1 MIYSL
6 YKQLKSIAD
15 NEFNDIVIN
24 SEIIFTY
31 SGRAR
36 KLRLDLMEGTFIDI
50 WYSLDGSY
58 SLHWEQ
64 REVRDAIYRHD
75 NAPHSKWSAI
85 KTFPRHC
92 HNNNEVSE
100 SFIPGEP
107 EAAVREFLK
116 IVRKKLLELKVD
128 SR

>member
-58 SLHWEQ
+58 SFHWEQ

-75 NAPHSKWSAI
+75 NAPHSKWSAL
-85 KTFPRHC
+85 KTFPSHC
-92 HNNNEVSE
+92 HNNQEVSE
-100 SFIPGEP
+100 SNIPGEP
-107 EAAVREFLK
+107 GEAIREFLK
-116 IVRKKLLELKVD
+116 IVRKKLLELKFD

>member
-15 NEFNDIVIN
+15 IEFDDFVIN
-24 SEIIFTY
+24 SEIIFSY
-31 SGRAR
+31 SGRPR

-58 SLHWEQ
+58 SFHWEQ

-75 NAPHSKWSAI
+75 NAPHKKWSAI
-85 KTFPRHC
+85 KTFPMHC
-92 HNNNEVSE
+92 HQKRGQTDN
-100 SFIPGEP
+100 
-107 EAAVREFLK
+107 
-116 IVRKKLLELKVD
+116 KLMTSNRRLAW
-128 SR
+128 R

>member
-15 NEFNDIVIN
+15 NEFNDIIIN
-24 SEIIFTY
+24 SEIISSY

-58 SLHWEQ
+58 SFHWEQ

-107 EAAVREFLK
+107 DAAVREFLK

>member
-15 NEFNDIVIN
+15 NEFNDIIVN
-24 SEIIFTY
+24 SEIIYSY

-50 WYSLDGSY
+50 WYSLDGGY
-58 SLHWEQ
+58 SFHWEQ

-75 NAPHSKWSAI
+75 NAPHAKWSAI

-92 HNNNEVSE
+92 HINNEVSE
-100 SFIPGEP
+100 SYIPGEP
-107 EAAVREFLK
+107 DTAIREFLK